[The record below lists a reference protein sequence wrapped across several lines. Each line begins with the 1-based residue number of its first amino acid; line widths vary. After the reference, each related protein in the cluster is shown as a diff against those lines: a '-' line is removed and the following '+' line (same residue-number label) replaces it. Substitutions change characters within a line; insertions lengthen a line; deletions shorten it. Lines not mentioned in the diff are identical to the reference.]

1 MRYSL
6 LAGEQALAAYAWDE
20 ALAHFEIGLVARDVT
35 LSGTEAASDEEA
47 AALLFGLGR
56 ARVATTEPLHP
67 LQDALDTLRR
77 AFDYYVDAGDVEH
90 AVAIAEYPYF
100 PRFGYSYG
108 SSQLVARALSLVPS
122 GSHAACRLLFRYGL
136 ILGVEEG
143 DSVGAR
149 EAMESAFAI
158 AEREEDTDLEMRILA
173 ASARLDRFG
182 LGMEETLR
190 KSQRAIELAV
200 RLKDLRTEAA
210 ARYEAGIALRNMGD
224 LVESEKHAAAM
235 LDASERLRDRQLLIL
250 ALNINAGGSRRK
262 GDWRAARE
270 YCLRGLEVSGD
281 GDSRLPLAYLAEI
294 GYQVGNIDEGN
305 QSLDQLVEAMRATT
319 PGPTV
324 PYSYPAITI
333 PLAAQITGVPSKFD
347 VAEEAAGII
356 LKGPSAN
363 SAVEQAAR
371 AGLAFMAVSRGDA
384 EAAAEQYQL
393 LESAPWTQT
402 TVFWVHRGRL
412 LGLLAQTMGNVE
424 QAAAHLEEAT
434 AFYRKTAHRPDLALT
449 CREYADTLLQQNG
462 PGDREK
468 AMSVME
474 EALAISRELGML
486 PLTER
491 IIALQQRAESL
502 PVTIPAYPDG
512 LTQREVEVLR
522 LIAAGK
528 SNREISEELVITL
541 NTVFRH
547 VSNIFTKIG
556 SSNRVEAA
564 SYASRHGLAPG
575 QSEGTP

>member
-1 MRYSL
+1 MAVLTSVLDDALSGQGRL
-6 LAGEQALAAYAWDE
+6 VMLAGEPGIGKTRTAQELASLAEAKGAQVLWGRCYEEEGTPPYWAWVQAIRSYVQEVAAYAWDE
-20 ALAHFEIGLVARDVT
+20 ALAHFERGLVARDVT

-122 GSHAACRLLFRYGL
+122 GSHAAGRLLFRYGL

-143 DSVGAR
+143 DSAGAR

-158 AEREEDTDLEMRILA
+158 AEREEDTDLKMRILA

-294 GYQVGNIDEGN
+294 GYQVGSHPHFHRLSGR
-305 QSLDQLVEAMRATT
+305 V
-319 PGPTV
+319 
-324 PYSYPAITI
+324 
-333 PLAAQITGVPSKFD
+333 
-347 VAEEAAGII
+347 
-356 LKGPSAN
+356 
-363 SAVEQAAR
+363 
-371 AGLAFMAVSRGDA
+371 RG
-384 EAAAEQYQL
+384 
-393 LESAPWTQT
+393 
-402 TVFWVHRGRL
+402 
-412 LGLLAQTMGNVE
+412 
-424 QAAAHLEEAT
+424 
-434 AFYRKTAHRPDLALT
+434 
-449 CREYADTLLQQNG
+449 C
-462 PGDREK
+462 
-468 AMSVME
+468 
-474 EALAISRELGML
+474 
-486 PLTER
+486 
-491 IIALQQRAESL
+491 
-502 PVTIPAYPDG
+502 
-512 LTQREVEVLR
+512 
-522 LIAAGK
+522 
-528 SNREISEELVITL
+528 
-541 NTVFRH
+541 
-547 VSNIFTKIG
+547 
-556 SSNRVEAA
+556 
-564 SYASRHGLAPG
+564 
-575 QSEGTP
+575 